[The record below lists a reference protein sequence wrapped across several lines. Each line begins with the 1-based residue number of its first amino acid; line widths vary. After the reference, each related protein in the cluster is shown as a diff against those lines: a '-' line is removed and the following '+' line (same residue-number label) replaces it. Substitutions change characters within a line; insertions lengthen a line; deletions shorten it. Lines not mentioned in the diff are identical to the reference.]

1 MGLTN
6 EGADVVGEGLDDR
19 ADDHDRSTDENRDT
33 TSKTVSEVRSDG
45 GRSESADGLNA
56 VEQTELLNV
65 RDRGDCR
72 IQGRNCAHTG
82 KETAGSV
89 SIIVQAVKRERC
101 PLTMPPV
108 G

>member
-56 VEQTELLNV
+56 VEQTELWRETGVIVEFRGEIAHAREKRQPVRQLEQLN
-65 RDRGDCR
+65 
-72 IQGRNCAHTG
+72 
-82 KETAGSV
+82 GSV
-89 SIIVQAVKRERC
+89 AH
-101 PLTMPPV
+101 
-108 G
+108 